1 MEFQITES
9 TTLNVVIRTT
19 QFPIPTSFFHLT
31 LSEKSPLLDTC
42 PPYPNLS
49 SLTALIEYIH
59 FATACALAESFCS
72 DPPYATEP
80 EIDPSVNEM
89 ERKDMGW
96 LRSPYPAILR
106 KTFPKAQ
113 KAKELSF
120 AIHPLKTKDRTGIKL
135 RVTWE
140 FMSSDPPSPEEFAK
154 RLLAGQAAVMEPTK
168 TSKLNS
174 VAGKNGA
181 PSTPAKRS
189 EGEGIYEWVAYY
201 GKGHRN
207 DDDDDGMDWED
218 GEGEVVRKLVDV
230 VAEAGRSPKEEEAI
244 NF

>member
-1 MEFQITES
+1 
-9 TTLNVVIRTT
+9 
-19 QFPIPTSFFHLT
+19 
-31 LSEKSPLLDTC
+31 
-42 PPYPNLS
+42 
-49 SLTALIEYIH
+49 
-59 FATACALAESFCS
+59 
-72 DPPYATEP
+72 
-80 EIDPSVNEM
+80 
-89 ERKDMGW
+89 MGW